1 MNTHATDVETFH
13 ESAFPTG
20 ERRPT
25 SRLMIYYALQS
36 LLAGPFFVVP
46 LTMLFFKYHTLRYL
60 FDEEGVSMRWGVL
73 FRREVSLTYAR
84 IQDLHLVSNIFERW
98 LGLGRIQVQTAS
110 GSAKAEMTV
119 EGLPDFESL
128 RDRLYT
134 RMRGADSGSGRAVAG
149 AVTVP
154 AASLD
159 AIAEAVQAAAGELRQ
174 LRERLTAAGDAS
186 SDA

>member
-1 MNTHATDVETFH
+1 MNTHTNELETFQT
-13 ESAFPTG
+13 SPFPAG

-25 SRLMIYYALQS
+25 SRLMVYYALQS

-46 LTMLFFKYHTLRYL
+46 LTVLFFKYHTLRYL

-110 GSAKAEMTV
+110 GSAKAEMTL

-134 RMRGADSGSGRAVAG
+134 RMRGAESGSDKAVAG

-159 AIAEAVQAAAGELRQ
+159 AIADAVQAAAGELRQ
-174 LRERLTAAGDAS
+174 LRERLADTGDAA